1 MYKSLEFKEILGSI
15 SLLNKIKERIT
26 YQEIRE
32 ISNEINKIDT
42 FIYIRNTR
50 LSNAFLQDIIG
61 VDFMNEDIVNLS
73 NEDRQKLERCFIR
86 LDIET
91 REVVNQV
98 VRRYY
103 QL

>member
-1 MYKSLEFKEILGSI
+1 MYKTLEFKEILGSI
-15 SLLNKIKERIT
+15 SLLNNIKNRIT
-26 YQEIRE
+26 YKEIQE

-50 LSNAFLQDIIG
+50 LSNTFLQDIIG
-61 VDFMNEDIVNLS
+61 VDFMNEDIIDLS

-91 REVVNQV
+91 RAVVNQA